1 MTTLGQAEMDAMVSA
16 ARRAGG
22 NEEAKGRSIQPCNF
36 RSAGR
41 LSNESARAL
50 TALHETFA
58 RNTTNALDL
67 YLGTAIE
74 LRLLSL
80 EQLGVRDY
88 LTTLS
93 PSGYCLP
100 FSIAPV
106 QGTVVL
112 ELDSGLL
119 FPIIDLLLGG
129 TGEVTEKARELTD
142 IDEELLRSMISIITQ
157 ELETAW
163 TSCGVSLT
171 PGASIDPA
179 AMRQVFPS
187 NERVLLLLFEI
198 NVAGITGSLKVV
210 TPASFGS
217 SLLRKRQLDPL
228 KRRGDDRQSAGLG
241 LRDKLYG
248 CSFQVSTDLASL
260 KVPVRS
266 LIDLKPGSLL
276 NLQVPVVRP
285 IALTIEGYP
294 IFETV
299 PVRNGKQKAAQLG
312 KRSPSPD
319 ELD

>member
-1 MTTLGQAEMDAMVSA
+1 MTKLGQAEMDAMVSV
-16 ARRAGG
+16 ARRSGG
-22 NEEAKGRSIQPCNF
+22 RENAKGRNIQPCNF

-50 TALHETFA
+50 TTLHETFA
-58 RNTTNALDL
+58 RNATNALDL

-74 LRLLSL
+74 LRLVSL

-88 LTTLS
+88 LATMS
-93 PSGYCLP
+93 PSDYCLP

-119 FPIIDLLLGG
+119 FSVIDLLLGG
-129 TGEVTEKARELTD
+129 TGEMTEKARELTD
-142 IDEELLRSMISIITQ
+142 IDEELLRSITSIITQ

-163 TSCGVSLT
+163 SSCGVSLT
-171 PGASIDPA
+171 QGDSIDPA
-179 AMRQVFPS
+179 AMRQIFPS
-187 NERVLLLLFEI
+187 NERVLLLLFE
-198 NVAGITGSLKVV
+198 VSVSGVTGSLKIV

-217 SLLRKRQLDPL
+217 ALLRKRQLDPL
-228 KRRGDDRQSAGLG
+228 RRRGEDQNAGFS

-248 CSFQVSTDLASL
+248 CSFQVSTDLANL

-312 KRSPSPD
+312 KRSPSPE

>member
-1 MTTLGQAEMDAMVSA
+1 MTTLGQAEMDAMVSV
-16 ARRAGG
+16 ARRVGG
-22 NEEAKGRSIQPCNF
+22 KEEAKDRNIQPCNF

-50 TALHETFA
+50 TTLHETFA

-88 LTTLS
+88 LATMS
-93 PSGYCLP
+93 PSDYCLP
-100 FSIAPV
+100 FSITPV

-119 FPIIDLLLGG
+119 FSIIDLLLGG
-129 TGEVTEKARELTD
+129 TGEMTEKARELTD
-142 IDEELLRSMISIITQ
+142 IDEELLRSITSIITQ

-163 TSCGVSLT
+163 SSCSVSLT
-171 PGASIDPA
+171 QGDSIDPA
-179 AMRQVFPS
+179 AMRQIFPS
-187 NERVLLLLFEI
+187 NERVLLLLFE
-198 NVAGITGSLKVV
+198 VSVSGVTGSLKIV

-228 KRRGDDRQSAGLG
+228 RRRGEDQQNAGFN

-248 CSFQVSTDLASL
+248 CSFQLSTDLANL

-285 IALTIEGYP
+285 IALTIEGFP
-294 IFETV
+294 IFESV

-312 KRSPSPD
+312 KRSPAPD
-319 ELD
+319 EFD